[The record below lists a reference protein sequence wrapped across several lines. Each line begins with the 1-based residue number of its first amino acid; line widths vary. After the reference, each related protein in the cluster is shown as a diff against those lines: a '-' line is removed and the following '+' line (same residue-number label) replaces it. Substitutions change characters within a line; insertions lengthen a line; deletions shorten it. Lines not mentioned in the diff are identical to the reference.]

1 MKKSK
6 RKKEIYSI
14 DRVKKLIQ
22 SESIV
27 LPAWQREFVWKLN
40 QIEKIFDSIFNEY
53 PIGNIL
59 IWETKQNSDVF
70 YRFVNNI
77 KYIDSKNSESNL
89 NPINSS
95 SKSSKKVSAILD
107 GQQRITS
114 IMNVLVYDNI
124 TKNNKHISLYFNAK
138 NCTFKFFEE
147 NIVNS
152 NKVKKRNNPTEFD
165 FKVKDIFDNN
175 IKLKPLDAKYRD
187 RIIQLYNNLKS
198 FSFSYNSYSGELK
211 NALEVFRRL
220 NTGGSPL
227 TNPEINVSIIIN
239 KAKDYRINFRDE
251 INRKITDLSD
261 KYNIKLNLAF
271 FIKSIVVCILNE
283 VKYDENKVDKYIE
296 KILDNYVNVF
306 DAIEKV
312 CSYCNKVLN
321 MSYVIKSNNVLI
333 PLVYYYYLYKTFGQG
348 LSKAIK
354 YYISLSL
361 IFGYFG
367 GQSDNVIS
375 QMIKY
380 IDTYRTNSF
389 DIKNLKKIEIKHVQM
404 SVNKGTI
411 SKMLEHEYREE
422 ATSVILYLI
431 YSSISPQFVYTSNL
445 VQDHMHPKMNFDKL
459 KIEPN
464 NKLYDNLIKAGLSK
478 KDINTIVKNRL
489 WNKIPNIQLITD
501 SKNGIEGKWKKQ
513 FEEWILEDQNNRI
526 DATMPKYTKSSYKL
540 KNFISFYKNRQRILK
555 DIIKNELC

>member
-138 NCTFKFFEE
+138 YCTFKFFEE

-198 FSFSYNSYSGELK
+198 FSFLYNSYSGELK

-239 KAKDYRINFRDE
+239 KAKDYRIDFRDE
-251 INRKITDLSD
+251 INRKIADLSA

-283 VKYDENKVDKYIE
+283 VKYDENKVDKEIE

-380 IDTYRTNSF
+380 IDTYKTNSF

-404 SVNKGTI
+404 SVNNGTI

-431 YSSISPQFVYTSNL
+431 YSSISTQFVYTSNL

>member
-40 QIEKIFDSIFNEY
+40 QIEKIFDSIFNDY

-95 SKSSKKVSAILD
+95 AKSYKKVSAILD

-175 IKLKPLDAKYRD
+175 IKLKPLDTKYRD
-187 RIIQLYNNLKS
+187 KIIQLYNNLKS

-239 KAKDYRINFRDE
+239 KAKDYRIDFRDE
-251 INRKITDLSD
+251 INRKIADLSA

-283 VKYDENKVDKYIE
+283 VKYDENKVDKEIE

-321 MSYVIKSNNVLI
+321 ISYVIKSNNVLI

-380 IDTYRTNSF
+380 IDTYKTNSF

-404 SVNKGTI
+404 SVNNGTI

-540 KNFISFYKNRQRILK
+540 KNLISFYKNRQRILK

>member
-1 MKKSK
+1 MKKNK
-6 RKKEIYSI
+6 NLKEIYSI

-22 SESIV
+22 SEIIV

-40 QIEKIFDSIFNEY
+40 QIEKIFDSIYNDY

-70 YRFVNNI
+70 YRFINNI
-77 KYIDSKNSESNL
+77 KYVDSKNSESNL

-95 SKSSKKVSAILD
+95 SYKKVSAILD

-124 TKNNKHISLYFNAK
+124 TKNNKHVSLYFNVK
-138 NCTFKFFEE
+138 DCSFKFFEE
-147 NIVNS
+147 NISKS
-152 NKVKKRNNPTEFD
+152 NNIKKRNNPTEFD
-165 FKVKDIFDNN
+165 FKVKDIFENN
-175 IKLKPLDAKYRD
+175 IRSKTMTAVYRD
-187 RIIQLYNNLKS
+187 RVNRLCRNLKN
-198 FSFSYNSYSGELK
+198 FNFSYNSYSGELK

-239 KAKDYRINFRDE
+239 KAKDYKIDFRDE
-251 INRKITDLSD
+251 INRKIATLRN
-261 KYNIKLNLAF
+261 KYNINLNLAF

-283 VKYDENKVDKYIE
+283 VKYDENKVDKEIQ
-296 KILDNYVNVF
+296 KILDNYTNVF
-306 DAIEKV
+306 DSIEKV
-312 CSYCNKVLN
+312 CSYCDKVLN

-333 PLVYYYYLYKTFGQG
+333 PLVYYHYIYNTFGQG

-361 IFGYFG
+361 IYGYFG

-380 IDTYRTNSF
+380 VDTYKTNSF
-389 DIKNLKKIEIKHVQM
+389 NIKNLKKIEIKHVQM
-404 SVNKGTI
+404 SVNNVTI
-411 SKMLEHEYREE
+411 SKMLEHEYSEE

-431 YSSISPQFVYTSNL
+431 YSSISSQFVYTSNL
-445 VQDHMHPKMNFDKL
+445 VQDHMHPKMNFAKL
-459 KIEPN
+459 KIDSKNSPYV
-464 NKLYDNLIKAGLSK
+464 KLLKEGITKCDISK
-478 KDINTIVKNRL
+478 IVKNRL
-489 WNKIPNIQLITD
+489 WNKIPNIQLITA
-501 SKNGIEGKWKKQ
+501 SKNGIEGKWKMQ
-513 FEEWILEDQNNRI
+513 FENWILEDQNNRI
-526 DATMPKYTKSSYKL
+526 DATMPKFTKSSYKL
-540 KNFISFYKNRQRILK
+540 KNFISFYKDRQKILK
-555 DIIKNELC
+555 NIIKNELC

>member
-175 IKLKPLDAKYRD
+175 IKLKPLDSKYRD

-239 KAKDYRINFRDE
+239 KAKDYRIDFRDE
-251 INRKITDLSD
+251 INRKIADLSA

-283 VKYDENKVDKYIE
+283 VKYDENKVDKEIE

-380 IDTYRTNSF
+380 IDTYKTNSF

-404 SVNKGTI
+404 SVNNGTI

>member
-1 MKKSK
+1 MKK
-6 RKKEIYSI
+6 RRNKKQVYNI
-14 DRVKKLIQ
+14 DKIKKLIQ

-40 QIEKIFDSIFNEY
+40 QIEKIFDSIYNEY

-89 NPINSS
+89 NPINSLS
-95 SKSSKKVSAILD
+95 NKKVSAILD

-114 IMNVLVYDNI
+114 VMNVLVYDNI
-124 TKNNKHISLYFNAK
+124 TRNKKHISLYFNVK
-138 NCTFKFFEE
+138 DCTFKFFED
-147 NIVNS
+147 NIFTGN
-152 NKVKKRNNPTEFD
+152 NKKKRNAPTDFD
-165 FKVKDIFDNN
+165 FKVKDIFDKN
-175 IKLKPLDAKYRD
+175 IRSKTMKKEYKN
-187 RIIQLYNNLKS
+187 RINQLYENLKD
-198 FSFSYNSYSGELK
+198 FNFSYNSYSGELK

-220 NTGGSPL
+220 NIGGSPL

-239 KAKDYRINFRDE
+239 KAKDYKIDFRDE
-251 INRKITDLSD
+251 INRKITSLKEDY
-261 KYNIKLNLAF
+261 KINLNLAF
-271 FIKSIVVCILNE
+271 FIKTIVVCILNE
-283 VKYDENKVDKYIE
+283 VKYDETKVDKEIK
-296 KILDNYVNVF
+296 KILDNYDKVF

-312 CSYCNKVLN
+312 CRYCDRVLN

-333 PLVYYYYLYKTFGQG
+333 PLVYYYYTYNTFGQG

-380 IDTYRTNSF
+380 IDTYKTNSF
-389 DIKNLKKIEIKHVQM
+389 MIKNLKKIEIKHVQM
-404 SVNKGTI
+404 SVNNKI
-411 SKMLEHEYREE
+411 ILKMLQHEYREE

-478 KDINTIVKNRL
+478 KDINIIIKNRL

-513 FEEWILEDQNNRI
+513 FEDWILEDQNNRI
-526 DATMPKYTKSSYKL
+526 DATMPKYNKNSYKL
-540 KNFISFYKNRQRILK
+540 KNFISFYKKRQGILQT
-555 DIIKNELC
+555 IIKNELS

>member
-239 KAKDYRINFRDE
+239 KAKDYRIDFRDE
-251 INRKITDLSD
+251 INRKIADLSA

-283 VKYDENKVDKYIE
+283 VKYDENKVDKEIE

-380 IDTYRTNSF
+380 IDTYKTNSF

-404 SVNKGTI
+404 SVNNGTI

>member
-22 SESIV
+22 AESIV

-40 QIEKIFDSIFNEY
+40 QIEKIFDSIFNDY

-95 SKSSKKVSAILD
+95 AKSYKKVSAILD

-152 NKVKKRNNPTEFD
+152 NKIKKRNNPTEFD

-175 IKLKPLDAKYRD
+175 IKLKPLDTKYRD

-239 KAKDYRINFRDE
+239 KAKDYRIDFRDE
-251 INRKITDLSD
+251 INRKIADLCA

-283 VKYDENKVDKYIE
+283 VKYDENKVDKEIE

-380 IDTYRTNSF
+380 IDTYKTNSF

-404 SVNKGTI
+404 SVNNGTI